1 MREGGVCVANIHV
14 CTDQTRVGRKATS
27 EDKIAEM
34 HTGTK
39 QEMELCEI
47 LEEKLRL
54 DCRGNLGHE
63 PC

>member
-1 MREGGVCVANIHV
+1 ML
-14 CTDQTRVGRKATS
+14 QTYMYVQIRQEWEEVEDTKT
-27 EDKIAEM
+27 DKIAET
-34 HTGTK
+34 HTSTN

-47 LEEKLRL
+47 LEEKRRL